1 LEAGM
6 VRNELRLMYLFHR
19 RNESSKPWRNRYT
32 PRWKSLYK
40 DGALRPGSRRGTIYS
55 NATSQLDRPRAT
67 ESRSSARLAPS
78 SNPGRNYLH
87 RSLYT
92 GFVASIRPT
101 RVAAPAQYDALGTLK
116 YCILANHNSGG
127 GRTEETRDRV
137 NQQQIDR
144 SRNKSRTRARGTE
157 IAAGTTSADGWTTFP
172 AERQVAA
179 IEMRVGQN
187 GGPLPSEAIIVSGK
201 SIMES
206 WKKLILAKE
215 NQGGGA
221 SNLFFRIRGTSIH
234 LKGNGQIDERA
245 TFVWISVA
253 RDQRR
258 ERSKHQPTEVLRPS
272 RVVRLSAGLEQR
284 RGAQFGERATLSGV
298 NVARDRRRGRSKH
311 QLTTVLR
318 PSGVVRL
325 AERLEQRRGVSME
338 ASATTSVIREE
349 PRDAME
355 VEAEGGEVTRPVGEP
370 MAAITL

>member
-1 LEAGM
+1 M
-6 VRNELRLMYLFHR
+6 VRNELCLMYLFHR

-101 RVAAPAQYDALGTLK
+101 RAVAPAQHDALGVQK

-144 SRNKSRTRARGTE
+144 SENSNRTRARGTE

-187 GGPLPSEAIIVSGK
+187 GGPLPFEAI
-201 SIMES
+201 
-206 WKKLILAKE
+206 
-215 NQGGGA
+215 
-221 SNLFFRIRGTSIH
+221 F
-234 LKGNGQIDERA
+234 D
-245 TFVWISVA
+245 
-253 RDQRR
+253 
-258 ERSKHQPTEVLRPS
+258 
-272 RVVRLSAGLEQR
+272 
-284 RGAQFGERATLSGV
+284 FGEPIVYFLQEVVTELTATVRDAFGPNPQHGGVHFCNRRTSRAFFATTPGLLRTRVTISGV
-298 NVARDRRRGRSKH
+298 SCNHFYAKGHGRGCGRDGRRC
-311 QLTTVLR
+311 
-318 PSGVVRL
+318 
-325 AERLEQRRGVSME
+325 
-338 ASATTSVIREE
+338 
-349 PRDAME
+349 
-355 VEAEGGEVTRPVGEP
+355 
-370 MAAITL
+370 